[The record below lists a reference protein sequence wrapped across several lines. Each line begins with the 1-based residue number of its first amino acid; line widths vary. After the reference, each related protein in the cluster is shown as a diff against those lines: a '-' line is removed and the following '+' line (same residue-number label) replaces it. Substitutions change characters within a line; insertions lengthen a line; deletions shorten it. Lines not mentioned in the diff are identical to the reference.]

1 MFHVQPG
8 LDVPSS
14 GSSPPRASRTPF
26 QGVGVINVLLV
37 EDQNLVRSGL
47 RALLDREEGIC
58 IIGEAADGEEAIQI
72 ASDLRPD
79 LVLMDLKLPKID
91 GIEAT
96 RQIKGLHS
104 EIEVLVLSAYE
115 DDESVFQAIQA
126 GASGYVLKDITP
138 VNLVR
143 AIRAV
148 RAGMSTVHPGI
159 TRKLLERISLM
170 SRARNG
176 GQQSIHSDGLTP
188 REVEILVGVAN
199 GLSSRELAAKL
210 FVSESTV
217 KSHLRAIYRKINV
230 HDRSQAVAY
239 ALRKGFAR

>member
-1 MFHVQPG
+1 MI
-8 LDVPSS
+8 S
-14 GSSPPRASRTPF
+14 
-26 QGVGVINVLLV
+26 VLLV
-37 EDQNLVRSGL
+37 EDQCLVRSGL
-47 RALLDREEGIC
+47 RALLDQEADIRVV
-58 IIGEAADGEEAIQI
+58 GEAEDGEQAVKMATE
-72 ASDLRPD
+72 LKPD
-79 LVLMDLKLPKID
+79 LVLMDIKLPKMD

-96 RQIKGLHS
+96 RQIKEGNGDV
-104 EIEVLVLSAYE
+104 EVLVLSAYE

-138 VNLVR
+138 SNLVR

-170 SRARNG
+170 SRARTPG
-176 GQQSIHSDGLTP
+176 AAPIHSDGLTA
-188 REVEILVGVAN
+188 REVEILVGVSK

-217 KSHLRAIYRKINV
+217 KSHLRTIYRKIGV
-230 HDRSQAVAY
+230 RDRSQAVAY
-239 ALRKGFAR
+239 AIRKGFIR

>member
-1 MFHVQPG
+1 MI
-8 LDVPSS
+8 S
-14 GSSPPRASRTPF
+14 
-26 QGVGVINVLLV
+26 VLLV
-37 EDQNLVRSGL
+37 EDQCLVRSGL
-47 RALLDREEGIC
+47 RALLDQEADIRVV
-58 IIGEAADGEEAIQI
+58 GEAEDGEQAVRMATELQ
-72 ASDLRPD
+72 PD
-79 LVLMDLKLPKID
+79 LILMDIKLPKMD

-96 RQIKGLHS
+96 RQIKEGNGDV
-104 EIEVLVLSAYE
+104 EVLVLSAYE

-138 VNLVR
+138 SNLVR

-170 SRARNG
+170 SRARTPG
-176 GQQSIHSDGLTP
+176 AAPIHSDGLTG
-188 REVEILVGVAN
+188 REVEILVGVSK

-217 KSHLRAIYRKINV
+217 KSHLRTIYRKIAV
-230 HDRSQAVAY
+230 RDRSQAVAY
-239 ALRKGFAR
+239 AIRKGFIR

>member
-1 MFHVQPG
+1 M
-8 LDVPSS
+8 
-14 GSSPPRASRTPF
+14 
-26 QGVGVINVLLV
+26 INVLLV
-37 EDQNLVRSGL
+37 EDQNLVRAGL
-47 RALLDREEGIC
+47 RALLDRQEDIC
-58 IIGEAADGEEAIQI
+58 IVGEATNGEEAIQM
-72 ASDLRPD
+72 AGALQPN
-79 LVLMDLKLPKID
+79 LVLMDLKLPKVD

-96 RQIKGLHS
+96 RQIKDRHR

-126 GASGYVLKDITP
+126 GASGYVLKDIT
-138 VNLVR
+138 VENLVR
-143 AIRAV
+143 AIRSV

-170 SRARNG
+170 SRSRAP
-176 GQQSIHSDGLTP
+176 GQPSIHSDGLTQ

-199 GLSSRELAAKL
+199 GLSSRELSARL
-210 FVSESTV
+210 FVSESTI

-239 ALRKGFAR
+239 ALRKGFVR

>member
-1 MFHVQPG
+1 MI
-8 LDVPSS
+8 S
-14 GSSPPRASRTPF
+14 
-26 QGVGVINVLLV
+26 VLLV
-37 EDQNLVRSGL
+37 EDQCLVRSGL
-47 RALLDREEGIC
+47 RALLDQEADIRVV
-58 IIGEAADGEEAIQI
+58 GEAEDGEQAVKMATELQ
-72 ASDLRPD
+72 PD
-79 LVLMDLKLPKID
+79 LVLMDIKLPKMD

-96 RQIKGLHS
+96 RQIKEGNGDV
-104 EIEVLVLSAYE
+104 EVLVLSAYE

-143 AIRAV
+143 AIRSV

-170 SRARNG
+170 SRARSA
-176 GQQSIHSDGLTP
+176 GQHSIHSDGLTP

-239 ALRKGFAR
+239 ALRKGFVR

>member
-1 MFHVQPG
+1 MI
-8 LDVPSS
+8 S
-14 GSSPPRASRTPF
+14 
-26 QGVGVINVLLV
+26 VLLV
-37 EDQNLVRSGL
+37 EDQCLVRSGL
-47 RALLDREEGIC
+47 RALLDQEADIRVV
-58 IIGEAADGEEAIQI
+58 GEAEDGEQAVKMATELQ
-72 ASDLRPD
+72 PD
-79 LVLMDLKLPKID
+79 LVLMDIKLPKMD

-96 RQIKGLHS
+96 RQIKEGNGDV
-104 EIEVLVLSAYE
+104 EVLVLSAYE

-138 VNLVR
+138 SNLVR

-170 SRARNG
+170 SRARTPG
-176 GQQSIHSDGLTP
+176 AAPIHSDGLTA
-188 REVEILVGVAN
+188 REVEILVGVSK

-217 KSHLRAIYRKINV
+217 KSHLRTIYRKIGV
-230 HDRSQAVAY
+230 RDRSQAVAY
-239 ALRKGFAR
+239 AIRKGFIR

>member
-1 MFHVQPG
+1 MI
-8 LDVPSS
+8 S
-14 GSSPPRASRTPF
+14 
-26 QGVGVINVLLV
+26 VLLV
-37 EDQNLVRSGL
+37 EDQCLVRSGL
-47 RALLDREEGIC
+47 RALLDQEADIRVV
-58 IIGEAADGEEAIQI
+58 GEAEDGEQAVKMATE
-72 ASDLRPD
+72 LRPD
-79 LVLMDLKLPKID
+79 LVLMDIKLPKMD

-96 RQIKGLHS
+96 RQIKEGNGDV
-104 EIEVLVLSAYE
+104 EVLVLSAYE

-138 VNLVR
+138 SNLVR

-170 SRARNG
+170 SRARTPG
-176 GQQSIHSDGLTP
+176 AAPIHSDGLTA
-188 REVEILVGVAN
+188 REVEILVGVSK

-217 KSHLRAIYRKINV
+217 KSHLRTIYRKIGV
-230 HDRSQAVAY
+230 RDRSQAVAY
-239 ALRKGFAR
+239 AIRKGFIR

>member
-1 MFHVQPG
+1 MI
-8 LDVPSS
+8 S
-14 GSSPPRASRTPF
+14 
-26 QGVGVINVLLV
+26 VLLV
-37 EDQNLVRSGL
+37 EDQCLVRSGL
-47 RALLDREEGIC
+47 RALLDQEADIRVV
-58 IIGEAADGEEAIQI
+58 GEAEDGEQAVKMATELQ
-72 ASDLRPD
+72 PD
-79 LVLMDLKLPKID
+79 LVLMDIKLPKMD

-96 RQIKGLHS
+96 RQIKEGNG
-104 EIEVLVLSAYE
+104 EVEVLVLSAYE

-138 VNLVR
+138 SNLVR

-170 SRARNG
+170 SRARTPG
-176 GQQSIHSDGLTP
+176 AAPIHSDGLTA
-188 REVEILVGVAN
+188 REVEILVGVSK

-217 KSHLRAIYRKINV
+217 KSHLRTIYRKIGV
-230 HDRSQAVAY
+230 RDRSQAVAY
-239 ALRKGFAR
+239 AIRKGFIR

>member
-1 MFHVQPG
+1 VRQI
-8 LDVPSS
+8 DV
-14 GSSPPRASRTPF
+14 
-26 QGVGVINVLLV
+26 GVRVINVLLV

-47 RALLDREEGIC
+47 RALLDREEGIR
-58 IIGEAADGEEAIQI
+58 IVGEAADGEEAIQM
-72 ASDLRPD
+72 ACDLRPD
-79 LVLMDLKLPKID
+79 LILMDLKLPKID

-96 RQIKGLHS
+96 RQIKDRHS
-104 EIEVLVLSAYE
+104 DVEVLVLSAYE

-143 AIRAV
+143 AIRSV

-159 TRKLLERISLM
+159 TRKLLERISSM
-170 SRARNG
+170 SRARTP
-176 GQQSIHSDGLTP
+176 GQQSIHSDGLTS

-217 KSHLRAIYRKINV
+217 KSHLRTIYRKINV

-239 ALRKGFAR
+239 ALRKGFVR

>member
-1 MFHVQPG
+1 
-8 LDVPSS
+8 
-14 GSSPPRASRTPF
+14 
-26 QGVGVINVLLV
+26 VINVLLV
-37 EDQNLVRSGL
+37 EDHHLVRSGL
-47 RALLDREEGIC
+47 RALLEQEEGVC
-58 IIGEAADGEEAIQI
+58 VVGEAADGEEAIQM
-72 ASDLRPD
+72 ACDLRPD

-96 RQIKGLHS
+96 RQIKDRHG

-138 VNLVR
+138 TNLIR
-143 AIRAV
+143 AIRSV

-159 TRKLLERISLM
+159 TRRLLDRISLI
-170 SRARNG
+170 SRTRVPGALTL
-176 GQQSIHSDGLTP
+176 HSDGLTP
-188 REVEILVGVAN
+188 REVEILVGIAS
-199 GLSSRELAAKL
+199 GLSSRELAARL

-217 KSHLRAIYRKINV
+217 KSHLRTIYRKIGV

-239 ALRKGFAR
+239 ALRKGFVR

>member
-1 MFHVQPG
+1 
-8 LDVPSS
+8 
-14 GSSPPRASRTPF
+14 
-26 QGVGVINVLLV
+26 VISVLLV
-37 EDQNLVRSGL
+37 EDQCLVRSGL
-47 RALLDREEGIC
+47 RALLDQEADIRV
-58 IIGEAADGEEAIQI
+58 IGEAEDGEQAVKLATE
-72 ASDLRPD
+72 LRPD
-79 LVLMDLKLPKID
+79 LVLMDIKLPKMD

-96 RQIKGLHS
+96 RQIKEGNG
-104 EIEVLVLSAYE
+104 EVEVLVLSAYE

-138 VNLVR
+138 SNLVR

-170 SRARNG
+170 SRARTPG
-176 GQQSIHSDGLTP
+176 AAPIHSDGLTA
-188 REVEILVGVAN
+188 REVEILVGVSK

-217 KSHLRAIYRKINV
+217 KSHLRTIYRKIGV
-230 HDRSQAVAY
+230 RDRSQAVAY
-239 ALRKGFAR
+239 AIRKGFIR

>member
-1 MFHVQPG
+1 
-8 LDVPSS
+8 LIS
-14 GSSPPRASRTPF
+14 
-26 QGVGVINVLLV
+26 VLLV
-37 EDQNLVRSGL
+37 EDQCLVRSGL
-47 RALLDREEGIC
+47 RALLDQEADIRVV
-58 IIGEAADGEEAIQI
+58 GEAEDGEQAVKMATELQ
-72 ASDLRPD
+72 PD
-79 LVLMDLKLPKID
+79 LVLMDIKLPKMD

-96 RQIKGLHS
+96 RQIKEGNGDV
-104 EIEVLVLSAYE
+104 EVLVLSAYE

-138 VNLVR
+138 SNLVR

-170 SRARNG
+170 SRARTPG
-176 GQQSIHSDGLTP
+176 AAPIHSDGLTA
-188 REVEILVGVAN
+188 REVEILVGVSK

-217 KSHLRAIYRKINV
+217 KSHLRTIYRKIGV
-230 HDRSQAVAY
+230 RDRSQAVAY
-239 ALRKGFAR
+239 AIRKGFIR